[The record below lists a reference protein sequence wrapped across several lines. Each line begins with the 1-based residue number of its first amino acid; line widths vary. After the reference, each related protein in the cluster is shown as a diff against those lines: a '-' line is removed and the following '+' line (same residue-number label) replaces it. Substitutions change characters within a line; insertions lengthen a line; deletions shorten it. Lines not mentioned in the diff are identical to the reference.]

1 CRSRFERAPAE
12 TPTRA
17 AYAASFP
24 RCGRRSARSRPGL
37 QFVRRRASTSPDRR
51 RISWQCLDILRRSE
65 PCWFPGRPRQ
75 RRFVRQC
82 RSIETVARARQAPA
96 SDRFPSQRISR
107 LRLASRHIA
116 TPYRRPP
123 DDRSQLA
130 LPRRRPALVC
140 YRERKRSPD
149 QTGRFPPTTDRSEEH
164 TSELQSREN
173 LVCRLLLEK
182 KNR

>member
-1 CRSRFERAPAE
+1 SLRFLSSRRAALRHLPSF
-12 TPTRA
+12 PTR
-17 AYAASFP
+17 
-24 RCGRRSARSRPGL
+24 RS
-37 QFVRRRASTSPDRR
+37 
-51 RISWQCLDILRRSE
+51 
-65 PCWFPGRPRQ
+65 
-75 RRFVRQC
+75 
-82 RSIETVARARQAPA
+82 
-96 SDRFPSQRISR
+96 SDLQRISR